1 MDIYQ
6 ISLIAVTPICAG
18 IGFLFKYFLD
28 RRGEYLRKLNK
39 TKLEEVE
46 FKLKRFYYPIHSNL
60 LRESIIWNK
69 ILAFYR
75 SRNDNSNKDLLH
87 KLFWELDKEMLDI
100 HLENQKIIKDNIVE
114 IHPNDTI
121 TDTLMKYDE
130 HVTIYNII
138 RKADTE
144 RPTDMDMVNWPSTFG
159 SNYPSEI
166 VTLIEDQ
173 LKILKEKQNNLIY
186 SAV

>member
-18 IGFLFKYFLD
+18 IGYLFKYFLD
-28 RRGEYLRKLNK
+28 RRGEYLKKLNK

-46 FKLKRFYYPIHSNL
+46 CKLKNFYYPIHSNL
-60 LRESIIWNK
+60 LRENIIWNK

-75 SRNDNSNKDLLH
+75 TRNDDNKDLRH

-100 HLENQKIIKDNIVE
+100 HLDNQKIIKDNFVE
-114 IHPNDTI
+114 MHLDDTL

-138 RKADTE
+138 RKADTD
-144 RPTDMDMVNWPSTFG
+144 RPEDMDSVNWPSAFG
-159 SNYPSEI
+159 SHYPTEI
-166 VTLIEDQ
+166 VCLIEDQ
-173 LKILKEKQNNLIY
+173 LKLLKEKQNNLLY
-186 SAV
+186 SVV

>member
-6 ISLIAVTPICAG
+6 VSLIVFTPICAG
-18 IGFLFKYFLD
+18 IGYLFKYFLD
-28 RRGEYLRKLNK
+28 RRGEYLRKVNE
-39 TKLEEVE
+39 TKLREVE
-46 FKLKRFYYPIHSNL
+46 FKLKNFYYPIHSNL
-60 LRESIIWNK
+60 LRENIIWNK

-75 SRNDNSNKDLLH
+75 SRNNDNNRELLY
-87 KLFWELDKEMLDI
+87 KLFWELDREMLEI
-100 HLENQKIIKDNIVE
+100 HLENQKIIQDNIVE
-114 IHPNDTI
+114 IHPDDTL

-144 RPTDMDMVNWPSTFG
+144 RPENMDEVNWPSAFG

-166 VTLIEDQ
+166 VALIESQ
-173 LKILKEKQNNLIY
+173 LKTLKDKQNELIY
-186 SAV
+186 AVV

>member
-1 MDIYQ
+1 M
-6 ISLIAVTPICAG
+6 
-18 IGFLFKYFLD
+18 
-28 RRGEYLRKLNK
+28 
-39 TKLEEVE
+39 
-46 FKLKRFYYPIHSNL
+46 
-60 LRESIIWNK
+60 
-69 ILAFYR
+69 
-75 SRNDNSNKDLLH
+75 NKDLLY

-114 IHPNDTI
+114 IHPSDTL

-144 RPTDMDMVNWPSTFG
+144 RPTDMDNVNWPSAFG

-166 VTLIEDQ
+166 VDLIEDQ
-173 LKILKEKQNNLIY
+173 LKILKENQNNLIY
-186 SAV
+186 SVV